1 LLVAKEFRFGLSMRF
16 IKSRAVLQETAK
28 RAEEAGFD
36 VLCVPDHLGAAAP
49 FPALTA
55 VAMVTTNIR
64 VSMYVLNAGFYKPA
78 LLSRDVEALDLLS
91 ESRLELGLGAGYAR
105 EEFEAA
111 ELPYPSA
118 GARVDYLEHVTAY
131 VKEQHPTVPILI
143 AGSGDRVMTLA
154 ARHGDIIGLT
164 GAKVRDTDDPLAER
178 IEFVRS
184 AAGDRFDRLELNL
197 VITGV
202 PREGETIPNL
212 SLTRRNAPDLSDE
225 RLLAMHTVLSGSPRE
240 MADKLSALREK
251 YGTTYFTVQDNHIEN
266 FAKVIAELR

>member
-1 LLVAKEFRFGLSMRF
+1 LLVAKDFRFGLSMRF

-28 RAEEAGFD
+28 RAEDAGFD
-36 VLCVPDHLGAAAP
+36 VLCVPDHLGAVAP

-111 ELPYPSA
+111 ELLYPSA

-131 VKEQHPTVPILI
+131 VKEHHPKVPILI

-164 GAKVRDTDDPLAER
+164 GAKVRETDDPLAER

-184 AAGDRFDRLELNL
+184 AAGDRFDQLELNL

-202 PREGETIPNL
+202 PRAGETIPNL

-225 RLLAMHTVLSGSPRE
+225 QLLAMHTVLSGSPRE
-240 MADKLSALREK
+240 MADKLLALREK

-266 FAKVIAELR
+266 FANVIAELR